1 MPFCISGNLDKIDS
15 AALIKFQ
22 KNFGIILSQ
31 NQFSKQQYYLIQN
44 ALMLRHDYIH
54 KMTSMNKENLLGFLF
69 ILSQFGDV
77 IRNESP
83 QNFLNFAGNPYILE
97 WKQGV
102 YMIPYEILDY
112 FSLEKVFKEQN
123 YLFALLPMLPLKE
136 KKSWIKWL
144 SIDFLGEY
152 EKDLDRELYKVLR
165 ILQKSYEGKSLISD
179 KEFPLHSLWKPGK
192 NRIMDWYYKGLTSF
206 YYSMH
211 ELSLVEKDPFLHHV
225 IDVVKAGKFVLKK
238 DPEKYRER
246 HDYKLVAT
254 IEGSSIQFRDSLFTY
269 ETEKSGDSDFLF
281 HNL

>member
-1 MPFCISGNLDKIDS
+1 MPFCISGNIDKLDPS
-15 AALIKFQ
+15 ALIKFQ
-22 KNFGIILSQ
+22 KNFGIILSH

-44 ALMLRHDYIH
+44 ALSLRNDYIQR
-54 KMTSMNKENLLGFLF
+54 MTTMNKENLLAFLF

-77 IRNESP
+77 LRSESP
-83 QNFLNFAGNPYILE
+83 TNFLKFDGNPYILE

-102 YMIPYEILDY
+102 FMIPYEILDY
-112 FSLEKVFKEQN
+112 FSLEKIFKEQN
-123 YLFALLPMLPLKE
+123 YLFALLPMLPMKE

-144 SIDFLGEY
+144 AIDFSGEY

-165 ILQKSYEGKSLISD
+165 TLQKPYEGKSLVSE
-179 KEFPLHSLWKPGK
+179 KEFPLHSLWKPGQ

-206 YYSMH
+206 YYSMQ
-211 ELSLVEKDPFLHHV
+211 ELSLIEKDPFLLHV

-246 HDYKLVAT
+246 FDYKLVAT
-254 IEGSSIQFRDSLFTY
+254 IEGSSIQFRESLFTY
-269 ETEKSGDSDFLF
+269 ETEKPGESDFLF